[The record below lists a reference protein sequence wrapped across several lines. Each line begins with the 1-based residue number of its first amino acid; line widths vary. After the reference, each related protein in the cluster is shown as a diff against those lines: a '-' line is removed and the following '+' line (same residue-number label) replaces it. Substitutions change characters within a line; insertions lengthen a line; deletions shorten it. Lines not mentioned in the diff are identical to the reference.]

1 MRKAILDALQQQEPF
16 DLLVIGGGAT
26 GCGIAV
32 DAASRGLRTALLER
46 NDFAGGTS
54 CRSTKLVHGGVRY
67 LEAAVRHLDVVQYKL
82 VREGL
87 HERGAFLRNAP
98 HLAQR
103 LELVT
108 PIYSWFQLPYVY
120 AGLKVYDM
128 LSGAMNIGHSTM
140 IGRRGV
146 LKRFPSLK
154 AEGLKGGV
162 VYYDGQF
169 NDIRMAMALVLTAR
183 DYGAVMANYVGV
195 AGLLHDAQGRICGA
209 EAEDRLSGARFEVR
223 ARAVVNATGPF
234 ADSICRMDDPGA
246 KPILKGSSGVH
257 IILGRDAVPLEVGF
271 LIPETDDGR
280 VLFLLPWQGHILI
293 GTTDEPVDIV
303 ERPEATQAEIDYLL
317 DYVRRYF
324 NADVGKKDVKA
335 AWCGI
340 RPLVFDPKAKDTA
353 ALAREHVI
361 IEAKSGLLTIAGG
374 KWTIYRL
381 MAEHAVDRAIAAGKL
396 APARGCTTHD
406 MRLIGSRGFTPGGDR
421 LLAANSG
428 LPADVAE
435 HLYHAYGD
443 QSEKLLPLVS
453 GHGAERLS
461 PAHPFLEA
469 EVLHAIREEQAVR
482 AEDVLVRRMTLAL
495 LDGAAAQ
502 ASIDR
507 VVELMAAELGWD
519 EARCAEEREM
529 ARSHL
534 GAGL

>member
-1 MRKAILDALQQQEPF
+1 MRKEILDALQPPEAF

-32 DAASRGLRTALLER
+32 DAASRGLKVALVER
-46 NDFAGGTS
+46 NDFVGGTS

-67 LEAAVRHLDVVQYKL
+67 LEAAVRHLDAVQYKL

-98 HLAQR
+98 HLAHR

-140 IGRRGV
+140 IGRRSV
-146 LKRFPSLK
+146 LKRFPSLR

-169 NDIRMAMALVLTAR
+169 NDVRMAMALVLTAR
-183 DYGAVMANYVGV
+183 DCGAVTANYVGV
-195 AGLLHDAQGRICGA
+195 TGLLHDAQGRLCGA
-209 EAEDRLSGARFEVR
+209 EVEDRLSGAKFQVR
-223 ARAVVNATGPF
+223 ARVVVNATGPF
-234 ADSICRMDDPGA
+234 ADSICRMDDPVA

-257 IILGRDAVPLEVGF
+257 IVLDRSAVPLDAGF

-280 VLFLLPWQGHILI
+280 VLFLLPWQDHILI
-293 GTTDEPVDIV
+293 GTTDEPAEIV

-324 NADVGKKDVKA
+324 NADVGMKDVKA
-335 AWCGI
+335 AWSGI

-381 MAEHAVDRAIAAGKL
+381 MAEHAVDRAVAVGKL
-396 APARGCTTHD
+396 APARGCVTHD
-406 MRLIGSRGFTPGGDR
+406 LRLIGSRAFTRDGDR
-421 LLAANSG
+421 LFATNSK

-435 HLYHAYGD
+435 YLYRAYGD
-443 QSEKLLPLVS
+443 QAKALLPLIS
-453 GHGAERLS
+453 EHGAKRLS

-469 EVLHAIREEQAVR
+469 EVLHAVREEQAVH
-482 AEDVLVRRMTLAL
+482 AEDVLIRRMTFAL
-495 LDGAAAQ
+495 LDGAAAME
-502 ASIDR
+502 AVDR

-529 ARSHL
+529 ARRHL